1 MSESIKDFEGIILRR
16 SPLAANKLGLV
27 NCDRPEYSDE
37 TAQEFME
44 SILCKDPQVI
54 ALATTMIQNSWFCVD
69 EILFCNRYFKGDLRD
84 SAKYSVNSIHLLYL
98 AYLTD
103 VSNNQPYITKVVLER
118 PAPVTHDSISADGY
132 FAVPVSIFEEKPLI
146 LPLDSEQVTC
156 IGVLE
161 SILSSSVASSFDPLF
176 SYGEYA
182 VQFIDSLKS
191 VYTVGDSLLSFV
203 SKGLFACYNIPLDLN
218 WVKNDVTKLVFKA
231 QDYYL
236 ELGVQQIIEEFS
248 TLSDLEWF
256 AQVGS
261 SGTPLSCSVVD
272 GVYTVSVVN

>member
-1 MSESIKDFEGIILRR
+1 MRENIKDFEGIILRR
-16 SPLAANKLGLV
+16 SPLSANKLGLV
-27 NCDRPEYSDE
+27 NCDRPEYSNE

-44 SILCKDPQVI
+44 SILCNDPQII
-54 ALATTMIQNSWFCVD
+54 ALATTMIQNGWFCVD
-69 EILFCNRYFKGDLRD
+69 EILFCNRYFKGN
-84 SAKYSVNSIHLLYL
+84 SEKYSVNLMHLLYL

-103 VSNNQPYITKVVLER
+103 VSNNQPYVTEVAFER
-118 PAPVTHDSISADGY
+118 PVPVTHDSVLTDGY
-132 FAVPVSIFEEKPLI
+132 LAIPVSAFEEKPLN

-182 VQFIDSLKS
+182 VQFIDSLKP
-191 VYTVGDSLLSFV
+191 VYTVGDSLLSFA
-203 SKGLFACYNIPLDLN
+203 SKGLFACYSIPLDLN
-218 WVKNDVTKLVFKA
+218 WVKNDITKLVFKT
-231 QDYYL
+231 QDYHL

-256 AQVGS
+256 AQVGN
-261 SGTPLSCSVVD
+261 SGTPLSCSVSD
-272 GVYTVSVVN
+272 GVYTVSVVS